1 MKYKKRKTKKRGGI
15 NIGVFTCDD
24 LESIDKLTYSNLQK
38 YKILSLNACPNEDED
53 EEGLDELP
61 DSIGKLT
68 NLTECTISENKIEEL
83 PESIGNLTKLIKMD
97 LSRNMLTNLPESIGN
112 LTNLTQLTISEN
124 ESITHL
130 PKSIGN
136 LVRLTNLDM
145 SFNIMSRLPESIG
158 NLVNLTKLD
167 VSLNSLTHLP
177 ESIGNLV
184 NLIELQI
191 FGNKLTHLPE
201 SIGNLVNLIN
211 LNVSTNK
218 LTHLPK
224 NIGKLVH
231 LVKLDISEN
240 NRLTNLPASLFKLR
254 NFIRLYLSNL
264 NILPVN
270 IPSNFEIINTKTP
283 HEVDLIQEDNNI
295 AKFSK
300 PRRNSFTQ
308 KSYGKKNSQTK
319 KRPSSLNLKHHKED
333 RFGKLTN
340 TMVAQAV
347 PITHAVRIRKDN
359 AFMYE
364 SPSQMAYQLPRNK
377 PEVWDYEP
385 DREQIPMGRTERI
398 PRFARNHPPT
408 RTTNFI

>member
-1 MKYKKRKTKKRGGI
+1 MKYKKRKTKKRGGV

-53 EEGLDELP
+53 EEEGLDELP

-130 PKSIGN
+130 PESIGN
-136 LVRLTNLDM
+136 LVNLTKLDM

-184 NLIELQI
+184 NLID
-191 FGNKLTHLPE
+191 
-201 SIGNLVNLIN
+201 

-398 PRFARNHPPT
+398 PRFALPRFARNHPPT